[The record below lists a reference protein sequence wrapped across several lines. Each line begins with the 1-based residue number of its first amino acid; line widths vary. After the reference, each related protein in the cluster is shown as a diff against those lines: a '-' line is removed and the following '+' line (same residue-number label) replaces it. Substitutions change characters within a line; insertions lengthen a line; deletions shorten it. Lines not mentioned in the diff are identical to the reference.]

1 MKLVHTGRVEITIS
15 LSVLND
21 VNIRSSVYSRPLFQV
36 CYNCWEKSTLS
47 VFVQPVFNTD
57 CIPTATVR
65 AIIYRGKNHTLHTNI
80 VMVRS

>member
-36 CYNCWEKSTLS
+36 WLQLLGKKHAIS
-47 VFVQPVFNTD
+47 V
-57 CIPTATVR
+57 PTATVR